1 MKKTIEL
8 EWPILPGSISTARSR
23 CGKARC
29 ACKLRSP
36 RLHGIYYRWTGFIGG
51 KRTTKTV
58 SKEVEIEGLD
68 GPEMGVLGYPDFQ
81 LHPSGMGI
89 TMVGESA
96 VASKTAERQ
105 GAKVVVE
112 QN

>member
-1 MKKTIEL
+1 MKKTLQL

-29 ACKLRSP
+29 ACKLRPP

-58 SKEVEIEGLD
+58 SKEVAQECRRGIRNLRRLQKDMEILLREALANA
-68 GPEMGVLGYPDFQ
+68 PWTSRY
-81 LHPSGMGI
+81 
-89 TMVGESA
+89 
-96 VASKTAERQ
+96 ASPRTKSKRS
-105 GAKVVVE
+105 
-112 QN
+112 

>member
-1 MKKTIEL
+1 MEKTLEF

-36 RLHGIYYRWTGFIGG
+36 RLHGIYYRWTGFIEG

-58 SKEVEIEGLD
+58 SKEVAQECMRRIRNYRRLQRDIETLLREALANA
-68 GPEMGVLGYPDFQ
+68 PWTSRSTSPRRK
-81 LHPSGMGI
+81 
-89 TMVGESA
+89 
-96 VASKTAERQ
+96 SKRS
-105 GAKVVVE
+105 
-112 QN
+112 

>member
-58 SKEVEIEGLD
+58 SKEVAQECLRSIRNYRRLQRDIETLLREALANA
-68 GPEMGVLGYPDFQ
+68 PWTSRSTSP
-81 LHPSGMGI
+81 
-89 TMVGESA
+89 TK
-96 VASKTAERQ
+96 SKRS
-105 GAKVVVE
+105 
-112 QN
+112 

>member
-23 CGKARC
+23 CGKAPC

-58 SKEVEIEGLD
+58 SKEVAQECLRSIRNYRRLQRDIEALLREALANA
-68 GPEMGVLGYPDFQ
+68 PWTSRSTSPRRK
-81 LHPSGMGI
+81 
-89 TMVGESA
+89 
-96 VASKTAERQ
+96 SKRS
-105 GAKVVVE
+105 
-112 QN
+112 

>member
-1 MKKTIEL
+1 MKTTIEL

-23 CGKARC
+23 CGKAPC

-58 SKEVEIEGLD
+58 SKEVAQECLRSIRNYRRLQRDIEALLREALANA
-68 GPEMGVLGYPDFQ
+68 PWTSRSTP
-81 LHPSGMGI
+81 P
-89 TMVGESA
+89 TK
-96 VASKTAERQ
+96 SKRS
-105 GAKVVVE
+105 
-112 QN
+112 